1 MLDDKA
7 RTPAS
12 GASPDEVE
20 RMMRNLCAYALSEPD
35 PMQRYV
41 ELTQQQ
47 VLFEG
52 MTEAIS
58 RERGRAL
65 ADLLVAGV
73 PIADAAAKTNLKTIP
88 KVRKMIALAGETERV
103 KEATARNAAAR
114 KAATKAAGKP
124 GARKAA
130 TNGTAANGTTA
141 NGAAAKPAAEALPE
155 HLTGRRLLTEA
166 DLIALGLP
174 TGRRPAKKA
183 SRRA

>member
-1 MLDDKA
+1 MPESTTEGFFA
-7 RTPAS
+7 TPAEIE
-12 GASPDEVE
+12 GMV
-20 RMMRNLCAYALSEPD
+20 RNLCAYALSEPD

-114 KAATKAAGKP
+114 KAAGKP

-130 TNGTAANGTTA
+130 TNGTTANGTAANGTTA
-141 NGAAAKPAAEALPE
+141 SGAAAKPTAEALPE

>member
-1 MLDDKA
+1 LPESTTEGFFA
-7 RTPAS
+7 TPAEIE
-12 GASPDEVE
+12 GMV
-20 RMMRNLCAYALSEPD
+20 RNLCAYALSEPD

-114 KAATKAAGKP
+114 KAAGKP

-130 TNGTAANGTTA
+130 TNGTTANGTAANGTTA
-141 NGAAAKPAAEALPE
+141 SGAAAKPTAEALPE